1 MPKQLRTATCSK
13 SEARTRLGTA
23 QAYLE
28 VARQVLDE
36 PSRGEY
42 LNVAA
47 GLAVLAGIAA
57 SDAICGSRLGRIH
70 RGDDH
75 PGAQDL
81 LRRATPDGD
90 KLASQLGRLLSLKD
104 AAHYGVQVVS
114 SRNATDATKWAS
126 RLVERAREETE
137 R

>member
-1 MPKQLRTATCSK
+1 MPRPARTVPCSAADARGRLRTA
-13 SEARTRLGTA
+13 G
-23 QAYLE
+23 AYLE
-28 VARQVLDE
+28 VARQVLEE

-42 LNVAA
+42 LTVAA

-57 SDAICGSRLGRIH
+57 SDAICGTRLRCIH

-75 PGAQDL
+75 TGAQDL
-81 LRRATPDGD
+81 LRQATQDGS
-90 KLASQLGRLLSLKD
+90 KLATQLGRLLSLKD

-114 SRNATDATKWAS
+114 SRNATDATKWAAH
-126 RLVERAREETE
+126 LVDRAREETE

>member
-1 MPKQLRTATCSK
+1 MRTARCSAAD
-13 SEARTRLGTA
+13 ARVRLGTA

-28 VARQVLDE
+28 VAQKVLQE
-36 PSRGEY
+36 HSRSEH

-47 GLAVLAGIAA
+47 GVAVLAGIAA
-57 SDAICGSRLGRIH
+57 SDAICGARLGHIH

-75 PGAQDL
+75 LGAQDL
-81 LRRATPDGD
+81 LRQATPDGAE
-90 KLASQLGRLLSLKD
+90 LANYLGRLLSVKN

-114 SRNATDATKWAS
+114 ARNATDATKWAA
-126 RLVERAREETE
+126 RLVERARQETE

>member
-1 MPKQLRTATCSK
+1 MPRPARTAPCTRSD
-13 SEARTRLGTA
+13 ARARLSTA
-23 QAYLE
+23 QAYLD
-28 VARQVLDE
+28 VARRVLEE

-42 LNVAA
+42 LKVAA

-57 SDAICGSRLGRIH
+57 SDAICGVRLGRIH
-70 RGDDH
+70 RGEDH
-75 PGAQDL
+75 LGAQDL
-81 LRRATPDGD
+81 LREATPDGG
-90 KLASQLGRLLSLKD
+90 KLATQLGRLLSLKD

-114 SRNATDATKWAS
+114 SRNATDATKSAA

>member
-1 MPKQLRTATCSK
+1 MAKPIRTAPCSAP
-13 SEARTRLGTA
+13 EARTRLGTA

-28 VARQVLDE
+28 VARQVLAE
-36 PSRGEY
+36 PRRGEY

-47 GLAVLAGIAA
+47 GLAVLSGIAA
-57 SDAICGSRLGRIH
+57 SDAICGARLGRLH
-70 RGDDH
+70 RGEDH
-75 PGAQDL
+75 RAAQEM

-90 KLASQLGRLLSLKD
+90 KLASQLGRLLSLTD

-114 SRNATDATKWAS
+114 SRNATDAIKWSS

>member
-1 MPKQLRTATCSK
+1 MARSARTAPCGPAD
-13 SEARTRLGTA
+13 ARARLRTA

-28 VARQVLDE
+28 VARNVLQE
-36 PSRGEY
+36 PSRDEY

-57 SDAICGSRLGRIH
+57 SDAICGMRLGRIH
-70 RGDDH
+70 RGDEH
-75 PGAQDL
+75 TGAQDL
-81 LRRATPDGD
+81 LRQATQDGGR
-90 KLASQLGRLLSLKD
+90 LAAQLGRLLSLKD

-114 SRNATDATKWAS
+114 SRNASDATRWAA

>member
-1 MPKQLRTATCSK
+1 MPRPLRAAPCTRSD
-13 SEARTRLGTA
+13 ARARLGTA
-23 QAYLE
+23 QAYLD
-28 VARQVLDE
+28 VARRVLDE
-36 PSRGEY
+36 PTRGEY

-57 SDAICGSRLGRIH
+57 SDAICGVRLGRIH
-70 RGDDH
+70 RGEDH
-75 PGAQDL
+75 LGAADI
-81 LRRATPDGD
+81 LREATPDGD
-90 KLASQLGRLLSLKD
+90 KLAIQLGRLLSLKD

-114 SRNATDATKWAS
+114 SRNATDAGKWAS

>member
-1 MPKQLRTATCSK
+1 MPR
-13 SEARTRLGTA
+13 ARPRTA

-28 VARQVLDE
+28 VAGNVLRE
-36 PSRGEY
+36 PSRDEY

-57 SDAICGSRLGRIH
+57 SDAICGTPLGRIH

-75 PGAQDL
+75 
-81 LRRATPDGD
+81 T
-90 KLASQLGRLLSLKD
+90 
-104 AAHYGVQVVS
+104 GVQVVS
-114 SRNATDATKWAS
+114 SRNAADTTRWTS
-126 RLVERAREETE
+126 RLVDRACEETE

>member
-1 MPKQLRTATCSK
+1 MPKPGRTAPCTRSD
-13 SEARTRLGTA
+13 ARARLGAA
-23 QAYLE
+23 QAYLD
-28 VARQVLDE
+28 VARQVLGE
-36 PSRGEY
+36 PLRSEY

-57 SDAICGSRLGRIH
+57 SDAICGARLGRIH
-70 RGDDH
+70 RGEDH
-75 PGAQDL
+75 LGAQDM
-81 LRRATPDGD
+81 LREATPDGD
-90 KLASQLGRLLSLKD
+90 KLATQLGRLLSLKD